1 MAYITKEE
9 LEDYVKKYPEDET
22 LLEQYINAAEE
33 MVENYL
39 GYSPEQK
46 EYKTVSYGDN
56 GSFFCLEAF
65 PLIELKEVK
74 VNEKPVDT
82 GLFRIKS
89 RNYLEFNFG
98 KGIFYS
104 ESLYSISYSAGFE
117 KIPGKIKTVALQL
130 ASLMWESEGG
140 NLAVSSTTYSDN
152 GSRVFNNFRADRFLE
167 ELEAYKKGSGENF

>member
-1 MAYITKEE
+1 MAYITKKE

-46 EYKTVSYGDN
+46 DYKTVCYGDD
-56 GSFFCLEAF
+56 GRLFCLEAF
-65 PLIELKEVK
+65 PLIELKEIK
-74 VNEKPVDT
+74 ANERTLDKEQ
-82 GLFRIKS
+82 FRIKS
-89 RNYLEFNFG
+89 RNYLEFNYG
-98 KGIFYS
+98 RGIFSS
-104 ESLYSISYSAGFE
+104 EKLYSVSYSAGFE
-117 KIPGKIKTVALQL
+117 KVPDKIKTVALQL

-167 ELEAYKKGSGENF
+167 ELETYKKGSGENF